1 MRENCDQMLNTML
14 VDNFLICTNNTLS
27 LESALVPIDVTYFLE
42 IALMRDNTLRKA
54 KFCRKLWRLD
64 IVWIYAVET
73 SIMFKSM
80 TEPISSS
87 LQSEVFT
94 QNWVDEKATMKCSWF
109 ERRNSQFDYWCREEN
124 DSVLH

>member
-54 KFCRKLWRLD
+54 KFCRKL
-64 IVWIYAVET
+64 
-73 SIMFKSM
+73 
-80 TEPISSS
+80 
-87 LQSEVFT
+87 
-94 QNWVDEKATMKCSWF
+94 
-109 ERRNSQFDYWCREEN
+109 
-124 DSVLH
+124 